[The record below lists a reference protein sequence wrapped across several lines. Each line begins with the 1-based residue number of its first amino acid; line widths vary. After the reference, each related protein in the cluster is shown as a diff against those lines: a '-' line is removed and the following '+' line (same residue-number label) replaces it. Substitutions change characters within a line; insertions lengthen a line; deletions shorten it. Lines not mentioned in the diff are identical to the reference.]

1 MEDTGNCGVF
11 EEKETTCIYYVV
23 GAQRVN
29 KGEECTEV
37 DTRYIYVI

>member
-1 MEDTGNCGVF
+1 MYTG
-11 EEKETTCIYYVV
+11 YVV

-37 DTRYIYVI
+37 DNGYIYVI

>member
-1 MEDTGNCGVF
+1 MYTGY
-11 EEKETTCIYYVV
+11 IV

-37 DTRYIYVI
+37 DTGYTYVI